1 MGVFLLIVS
10 YALIILILSCYMQIT
25 STENL
30 RSFFNSALLLLIAA
44 VLLEVGANHVEKKAT
59 QSKLSKVIISYLSQK
74 QIILNVVFGIATIL
88 VLLIVPFKVP
98 YILSVILAARV
109 FIPSSRELT
118 DPKPYTLLRFL
129 DAIALL
135 ILPIV
140 NFIAI

>member
-1 MGVFLLIVS
+1 
-10 YALIILILSCYMQIT
+10 MQIT

-30 RSFFNSALLLLIAA
+30 RSFFNGALLLLIAA
-44 VLLEVGANHVEKKAT
+44 VLLEVGANHVEKKAI

-88 VLLIVPFKVP
+88 VLLIVPFKIP

-140 NFIAI
+140 NL